1 MCFPASVAKR
11 HSAVSENPW
20 RTKSSKIVY
29 ENAFVAA
36 TVGKHVSCE
45 KPLGITVEEVDRILK
60 DARRSDA
67 ILPIVVSKC
76 DIIWL
81 QGAVPLP
88 FVKTAGRLQ
97 TFVWRLARRSRRSW
111 EAPRSTKGAW
121 LRGTS

>member
-1 MCFPASVAKR
+1 M
-11 HSAVSENPW
+11 
-20 RTKSSKIVY
+20 
-29 ENAFVAA
+29 AA

-88 FVKTAGRLQ
+88 FVKT
-97 TFVWRLARRSRRSW
+97 RRPFADIRVAASAALTTIMGSTAVYERRMVTWNELGVSV
-111 EAPRSTKGAW
+111 
-121 LRGTS
+121 